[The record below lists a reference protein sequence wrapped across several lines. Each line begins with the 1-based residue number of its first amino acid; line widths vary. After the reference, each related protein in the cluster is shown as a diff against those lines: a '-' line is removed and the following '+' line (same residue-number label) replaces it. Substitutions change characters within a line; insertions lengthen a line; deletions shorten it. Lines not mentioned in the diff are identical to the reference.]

1 MPGMTRPPHT
11 TLHRYGQLPA
21 RAPAPR
27 QQAGAASLIVVMV
40 LFFLMSLVAAYTS
53 RNLIFEQRTSVNQ
66 YRATQAYEAAEAGL
80 EWALTMLNS
89 GRIGANCLETG
100 TTTADTSF
108 RQRYLTI
115 DADTGMVAPRSA
127 PTVGTRLW
135 PSCVS
140 NGAGGWNCSCPL
152 DAAPSVGAPTGN
164 GVFPAFRVRFT
175 ADELTRPGLIR
186 IESNGCTKLDDACLN
201 HPAAA
206 QNLEGRANVAAIVAL
221 TSALPTPPGAAL
233 SVLGTPATGPTLTVY
248 NTDVDLGGITVQAG
262 GPFGVGSWTLR
273 SVPGTPAAAS
283 IVPNEASLSALSAAP
298 DRAFA
303 SVFSMWPTTY
313 RTQQA
318 AIVVD
323 CPVAGCREELATK
336 VAMHPDRVIWATT
349 ADPTGTIE
357 LESAGTIGS
366 APGATVAGPAVIV
379 FDRPVNVTAAGVR
392 IFGFVYSRGGNWQGT
407 NPVEIQGAAFV
418 EGNLASTA
426 NATIVMNNAVLKS
439 LRLRSGS
446 FVRAPGGWD
455 DFRGRAP

>member
-1 MPGMTRPPHT
+1 MSGMKLNRHTRV
-11 TLHRYGQLPA
+11 A
-21 RAPAPR
+21 RT
-27 QQAGAASLIVVMV
+27 QAGAASLIVVMV

-89 GRIGANCLETG
+89 GRIGASCLETG
-100 TTTADTSF
+100 ATTADTSF
-108 RQRYLTI
+108 RQRYLAI
-115 DADTGMVAPRSA
+115 DAAGMVTPRVGATSA
-127 PTVGTRLW
+127 TPLW

-140 NGAGGWNCSCPL
+140 DGAGGWTCSCPS
-152 DAAPSVGAPTGN
+152 DAAPSLSAPTGG

-175 ADELTRPGLIR
+175 SNDLTRPGLIR

-221 TSALPTPPGAAL
+221 ASALPTPPGAAL
-233 SVLGTPATGPTLTVY
+233 SVLRDAPGNSTGPTLSIY
-248 NTDVDLGGITVQAG
+248 NTDADLGGITLQAG
-262 GPFGVGSWTLR
+262 GSAIATGFTLR
-273 SVPGTPAAAS
+273 SIPGTPGPAS
-283 IVPNEASLSALSAAP
+283 VVQTETSLNALSAAP

-303 SVFSMWPTTY
+303 SIFSMWPATY

-318 AIVVD
+318 TVVVRCPAVD
-323 CPVAGCREELATK
+323 CRASLAT
-336 VAMHPDRVIWATT
+336 AIALNPDRMIWATPLDP
-349 ADPTGTIE
+349 ADTTIT
-357 LESAGTIGS
+357 LASAGIVGS
-366 APGATVAGPAVIV
+366 APGAANDAGPAVIV
-379 FDRPVNVTAAGVR
+379 FDRPLNVTAAG
-392 IFGFVYSRGGNWQGT
+392 ISLFGFVYSRGGNWQGS

-418 EGNLASTA
+418 EGDLAATA
-426 NATIVMNNAVLKS
+426 RATVVMNSAVLKS

>member
-1 MPGMTRPPHT
+1 MSRLETAKSPTRT
-11 TLHRYGQLPA
+11 RHRVLPKL
-21 RAPAPR
+21 R
-27 QQAGAASLIVVMV
+27 QAGAASLIVVMV

-89 GRIGANCLETG
+89 GRIGADCLETG
-100 TTTADTSF
+100 ATTANTSF
-108 RQRYLTI
+108 RQRYLAI
-115 DADTGMVAPRSA
+115 DPDTGMVTAR
-127 PTVGTRLW
+127 VGATSGTPLW

-140 NGAGGWNCSCPL
+140 DGAGGWSCNCPS
-152 DAAPSVGAPTGN
+152 DAVPSLTAPGGN

-175 ADELTRPGLIR
+175 TNELTRPGLVR
-186 IESNGCTKLDDACLN
+186 IESNGCTKLDDSCLN
-201 HPAAA
+201 HPATA

-233 SVLGTPATGPTLTVY
+233 SVLGNAPGNTAGPALSVY
-248 NTDVDLGGITVQAG
+248 NTDIDLGGITVQAG
-262 GPFGVGSWTLR
+262 GSITAAGFTLR

-283 IVPNEASLSALSAAP
+283 ITPSESSLSALSAAP

-303 SVFSMWPTTY
+303 SLFSMWPTTY

-318 AIVVD
+318 AVRVSCPTAD
-323 CPVAGCREELATK
+323 CRAALATA
-336 VAMHPDRVIWATT
+336 VAMNPDRVVWATPD
-349 ADPTGTIE
+349 DPAATTIT
-357 LESAGTIGS
+357 LASAGTIGS
-366 APGATVAGPAVIV
+366 APGPGAAGPAVIV
-379 FDRPVNVTAAGVR
+379 FDRPLNVTAAGVN
-392 IFGFVYSRGGNWQGT
+392 IFGFVYSRGGDWQGT
-407 NPVEIQGAAFV
+407 SPVVIQGAAFV
-418 EGNLASTA
+418 EGDLAATA
-426 NATIVMNNAVLKS
+426 NATVAMNAAVLKS

>member
-1 MPGMTRPPHT
+1 MSRVAPAFSASTTR
-11 TLHRYGQLPA
+11 R
-21 RAPAPR
+21 RSAPAPR
-27 QQAGAASLIVVMV
+27 QSGAASLIVVMV

-100 TTTADTSF
+100 ASAADTSF

-115 DADTGMVAPRSA
+115 DADTGVVTPR
-127 PTVGTRLW
+127 VGATSGTPLW

-140 NGAGGWNCSCPL
+140 DGAGGWTCNCPS
-152 DAAPSVGAPTGN
+152 DAAPTLSVPSGG

-175 ADELTRPGLIR
+175 SNQLTRPGVVR

-201 HPAAA
+201 HPASA

-221 TSALPTPPGAAL
+221 ASALPTPPGAAL
-233 SVLGTPATGPTLTVY
+233 SVLGNAPAGSILALY
-248 NTDVDLGGITVQAG
+248 NTDADLGGITAQAG
-262 GPFGVGSWTLR
+262 GVVDYTAWTLR
-273 SVPGTPAAAS
+273 SVPGTPGPAS
-283 IVPNEASLSALSAAP
+283 VVQNETALNALTAAP

-303 SVFSMWPTTY
+303 SVFSMWPATY

-318 AIVVD
+318 AVVVD
-323 CPVAGCREELATK
+323 CPTADCRPNLTTAA
-336 VAMHPDRVIWATT
+336 AMNPDRVIWATT
-349 ADPTGTIE
+349 ADPTGTIT
-357 LESAGTIGS
+357 LASAGTIGS
-366 APGATVAGPAVIV
+366 APGASVAGPAVIV
-379 FDRPVNVTAAGVR
+379 FDRPVNVTVAGVNV
-392 IFGFVYSRGGNWQGT
+392 FGFVHSRGGNWQGT
-407 NPVEIQGAAFV
+407 NPVEIQGAAFI
-418 EGNLASTA
+418 EGDLANTA
-426 NATIVMNNAVLKS
+426 RATVVMNSAVLKS

>member
-1 MPGMTRPPHT
+1 MSR
-11 TLHRYGQLPA
+11 L
-21 RAPAPR
+21 APAFFASTSRCSPAPAR

-89 GRIGANCLETG
+89 CRIGANCLETG
-100 TTTADTSF
+100 ATTADTSF

-115 DADTGMVAPRSA
+115 NADTGMITPRVG
-127 PTVGTRLW
+127 PTTGAALW

-140 NGAGGWNCSCPL
+140 DGAGGWTCSCPS
-152 DAAPSVGAPTGN
+152 DAAPSLSAPSGN

-175 ADELTRPGLIR
+175 ANELTRPGLIR
-186 IESNGCTKLDDACLN
+186 IESNGCTRLDDACLN
-201 HPAAA
+201 HPASA
-206 QNLEGRANVAAIVAL
+206 QNLEGRANVAAIVELA
-221 TSALPTPPGAAL
+221 SALPTPPGAAL
-233 SVLGTPATGPTLTVY
+233 SVLGNATTGSILALY
-248 NTDVDLGGITVQAG
+248 NTDADLGGVTVQAG
-262 GPFGVGSWTLR
+262 GTVDYATWTLR
-273 SVPGTPAAAS
+273 SIPGTPGPAS
-283 IVPNEASLSALSAAP
+283 VVQNETSLNALLAAP

-303 SVFSMWPTTY
+303 SVFTMWPATY

-323 CPVAGCREELATK
+323 CPTADCRADLANA
-336 VAMHPDRVIWATT
+336 VAMNPDRVIWATT
-349 ADPTGTIE
+349 ADPTGTIT
-357 LESAGTIGS
+357 LASAGAIGS
-366 APGATVAGPAVIV
+366 VPGATVAGPAVVV
-379 FDRPVNVTAAGVR
+379 FDRPVNVTASGISLYGLA
-392 IFGFVYSRGGNWQGT
+392 YSRSGNWQGT
-407 NPVEIQGAAFV
+407 NPLEIQGAAFF
-418 EGNLASTA
+418 EGNLDATA
-426 NATIVMNNAVLKS
+426 RATVVMNSAVLKS

>member
-1 MPGMTRPPHT
+1 MPRMKPNRHGVAARP
-11 TLHRYGQLPA
+11 QS
-21 RAPAPR
+21 
-27 QQAGAASLIVVMV
+27 GAASLIVVMV

-89 GRIGANCLETG
+89 GRIGASCSETG
-100 TTTADTSF
+100 ATTADTSF
-108 RQRYLTI
+108 RQRYLAI
-115 DADTGMVAPRSA
+115 DAGTGMVTPRVG
-127 PTVGTRLW
+127 PTSGTPLW

-140 NGAGGWNCSCPL
+140 NGAGGWACSCPS
-152 DAAPSVGAPTGN
+152 DAAPSLTAPAGT

-175 ADELTRPGLIR
+175 SNDLTRPGLIR

-201 HPAAA
+201 HPATA

-233 SVLGTPATGPTLTVY
+233 TVLGDAPGNSAAPVMSIF

-262 GPFGVGSWTLR
+262 GSVTAAGFTLR
-273 SVPGTPAAAS
+273 SVPGTPGPAS
-283 IVPNEASLSALSAAP
+283 AVGGEGTLASLAAAP

-303 SVFSMWPTTY
+303 SVFSMWPATY
-313 RTQQA
+313 RTQPA
-318 AIVVD
+318 AVVVD
-323 CPVAGCREELATK
+323 CPADCRADLATA
-336 VAMHPDRVIWATT
+336 VAMNPDRVIWATT
-349 ADPTGTIE
+349 ANPAGTIT
-357 LESAGTIGS
+357 LASAGTIGS
-366 APGATVAGPAVIV
+366 APGPTVAGPAVIV
-379 FDRPVNVTAAGVR
+379 MDRPLNVTAADVK
-392 IFGFVYSRGGNWQGT
+392 IFGLVYSRGGNWQGT
-407 NPVEIQGAAFV
+407 NPVEIQGAAYV
-418 EGNLASTA
+418 EGDLAATA
-426 NATIVMNNAVLKS
+426 NATVVMNGAVLKS

>member
-1 MPGMTRPPHT
+1 MPGMTHNPNRT
-11 TLHRYGQLPA
+11 
-21 RAPAPR
+21 APR
-27 QQAGAASLIVVMV
+27 LQAGAASLIVVMV

-89 GRIGANCLETG
+89 GRVDTNCSETG
-100 TTTADTSF
+100 ATTADTSF

-115 DADTGMVAPRSA
+115 DADTGVVAPVS
-127 PTVGTRLW
+127 TTLW

-140 NGAGGWNCSCPL
+140 DGVGGWTCSCPATGSPSL
-152 DAAPSVGAPTGN
+152 SAPSGT

-175 ADELTRPGLIR
+175 ANDLTRPGLIR

-201 HPAAA
+201 HPATA

-233 SVLGTPATGPTLTVY
+233 SVLGTATTGSILSLY

-262 GPFGVGSWTLR
+262 GTVDYASWTLR
-273 SVPGTPAAAS
+273 SIPGTPGPS
-283 IVPNEASLSALSAAP
+283 SVVQNETSLNALSASADA

-303 SVFSMWPTTY
+303 SVFSMWPATY
-313 RTQQA
+313 RTQPA
-318 AIVVD
+318 AVVVD
-323 CPVAGCREELATK
+323 CPAAGCRARLTDE
-336 VAMHPDRVIWATT
+336 VAKNPDRIIWATT
-349 ADPTGTIE
+349 ADPTGSIR
-357 LESAGTIGS
+357 LESAGDIGS

-379 FDRPVNVTAAGVR
+379 FDRPVDVTAANVK
-392 IFGFVYSRGGNWQGT
+392 IFGFVYSRGGTWQGT
-407 NPVEIQGAAFV
+407 SPVEIQGAAFV
-418 EGNLASTA
+418 EGNLAPTA
-426 NATIVMNNAVLKS
+426 NATVVMNSAVLKS